1 MTGRAGLRSLV
12 SPPFGDRFRVWYY
25 GVTYLLNREDAP
37 RPFAADRPTNGRGCE
52 FSGQRISPL
61 RGMMRVE
68 ALCRS
73 FRLNS

>member
-12 SPPFGDRFRVWYY
+12 SPPFGARFRVWYDCAIN
-25 GVTYLLNREDAP
+25 LLNCEDAS
-37 RPFAADRPTNGRGCE
+37 RSFAAYQATNSQGCE
-52 FSGQRISPL
+52 FPGQRISPL